1 MIGRVWAITESVVA
15 DAIRKK
21 VIWVVV
27 LFGAVMAVAIPA
39 LPSYGVGVIGAVYRE
54 VSLALTYVAITI
66 VALTLSAVRIPAEV
80 EHRTVYNILSRDVR
94 RWEYIVGTW
103 LGIFLTL
110 TIVMLAFTA
119 IDLAVGGYV
128 YREFMTTLVQ
138 ATAAILMEASIVAAF
153 AVAISAVTGPVVVV
167 VASLGFMFL
176 AHIRSLIELPKSI
189 LRFYPSLD
197 TFNIIT
203 PVAHGTGVTAGY
215 LAAMTAAWL
224 GWVIVLLAVAALLF
238 GRRDL

>member
-1 MIGRVWAITESVVA
+1 MIGRVWAITQSVVA

-27 LFGAVMAVAIPA
+27 LFGAVMAIAIPA

-94 RWEYIVGTW
+94 RWEYIAGTW

-110 TIVMLAFTA
+110 AIVMAAFTF

-128 YREFMTTLVQ
+128 YREFMAALVQ
-138 ATAAILMEASIVAAF
+138 ATGAILLEASILAAF
-153 AVAISAVTGPVVVV
+153 AVAISSVTGPVVVV
-167 VASLGFMFL
+167 VASLGFLFI
-176 AHIRSLIELPKSI
+176 AHVRSLVELPESV

-203 PVAHGTGVTAGY
+203 PVAHGTGVSAGY
-215 LAAMTAAWL
+215 LVAMVAAWL
-224 GWVIVLLAVAALLF
+224 GWILVLLALAVLLF